1 MSALQARPGPA
12 QAGGMLSE
20 VLGQI
25 RPNVVILF
33 LLAAAF
39 MVTLSLLGVEI
50 SGEVIG
56 GYVGALAG
64 VAGRLLDPPPDPAV
78 PVSAL
83 DVILGSRDRDR

>member
-1 MSALQARPGPA
+1 
-12 QAGGMLSE
+12 MLE
-20 VLGQI
+20 RLAGQI

-39 MVTLSLLGVEI
+39 LVTLSLLGAEI

-83 DVILGSRDRDR
+83 SEILRRDR

>member
-1 MSALQARPGPA
+1 MLERL
-12 QAGGMLSE
+12 AGQ
-20 VLGQI
+20 V

-33 LLAAAF
+33 LLAALF
-39 MVTLSLLGVEI
+39 MLALALLGVEI

-64 VAGRLLDPPPDPAV
+64 VAGRLLDPPPDPSI

-83 DVILGSRDRDR
+83 SEILRRDR